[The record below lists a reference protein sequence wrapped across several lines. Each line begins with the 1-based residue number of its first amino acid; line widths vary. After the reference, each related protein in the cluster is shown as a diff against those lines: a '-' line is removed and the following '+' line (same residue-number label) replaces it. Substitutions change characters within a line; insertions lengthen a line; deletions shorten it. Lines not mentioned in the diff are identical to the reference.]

1 MSTKAN
7 SNKRPFSRRKFLRRT
22 AVVLGGSIVAGYLGC
37 SPTRRYLAQ
46 TVEGMDFPAVISSM
60 KPDFWFQVL
69 SDNSILFKSPKI
81 EMGQNVITGLAMLAA
96 EELEIPLE
104 RIKVEHAST
113 GSGIVDS
120 LGTGGSNSTL
130 ALYIPVREVAATMR
144 EMLKT
149 AAAEQWGVP
158 LSSVAAKDGVLS
170 SGNKSMTYAEIAEST
185 TEWKTPKT
193 PALKPSSAFKY
204 VGKTVKRLD
213 LQEKVMGTALYTI
226 DHERNGLLHAVTL
239 ECPYLNGKIKSI
251 DTTEAAKMPDVVKVI
266 QEDDLLAVV
275 ATNRYAAEM
284 AVRKIKVEW
293 DIPKAWQQKEIIG
306 LVTVGKGKPV
316 NVQDKGSARSI
327 LSNSKAKIFEQ
338 AYRTPMAAHAQ
349 METYGT
355 LAHIENDE
363 ASIVIGTQAP
373 GMIQGELA
381 SAMGMKKNK
390 VDVQAP
396 YLGGGFG
403 RKMGRNNATQA
414 ARISKIVGAPIKLIP
429 TREQEFQN
437 SVYRPNTHHVL
448 KAVFDEQGELEAIS
462 HDQATPDMVMKNL
475 GGNFALSM
483 VGADWLSAGHG
494 ASIMYP
500 VKNRSASVWNVEVP
514 YLSGI
519 WRSVGIFANTFAIE
533 SFVNELAHH
542 TKQDPIEMRLKLL
555 KGGDELNQR
564 MSKVLEVL
572 KDKADWSAERKPG
585 VGRSVAIC
593 NDRKTI
599 AAAAIEVSIVD
610 GAVKVLKVTEVVD
623 CGIAINP
630 GGIHQQVEGA
640 IMMGISAA
648 LYEEI
653 TIADGKIS
661 ASNYHEYPLATL
673 NDVPEIQV
681 VILEN
686 APEPFGIGEPPLG
699 PVAPAIAGALL
710 DLTGKA
716 LRSLPLRLSEG

>member
-1 MSTKAN
+1 MSAKAN

-113 GSGIVDS
+113 SSGIVDS

-149 AAAEQWGVP
+149 AAAEQWGVA
-158 LSSVAAKDGVLS
+158 LSNVSAKDGVLS
-170 SGNKSMTYAEIAEST
+170 SGNNSMTYAEIAEST

-193 PALKPSSAFKY
+193 PVLKPSSAFKY

-275 ATNRYAAEM
+275 AINRYAAEM

-293 DIPKAWQQKEIIG
+293 DIPKAWQQKEIID

-355 LAHIENDE
+355 LAHVENDE

-414 ARISKIVGAPIKLIP
+414 ARISKIMGAPIKLIP

-500 VKNRSASVWNVEVP
+500 VKNRSTSVWNVEVP

-572 KDKADWSAERKPG
+572 KDKADWGAESKPG

-610 GAVKVLKVTEVVD
+610 GAIKVLKVTEVVD

-716 LRSLPLRLSEG
+716 LRSLPLRLNEG

>member
-1 MSTKAN
+1 MSAKAN

-37 SPTRRYLAQ
+37 APTRRYLAQ
-46 TVEGMDFPAVISSM
+46 TVESMDFPAIISSM

-69 SDNSILFKSPKI
+69 SDNSILFKSSKV
-81 EMGQNVITGLAMLAA
+81 EMGQNVLTGLAMLAA

-104 RIKVEHAST
+104 RIRVEHAST
-113 GSGIVDS
+113 GSGIIDA

-130 ALYIPVREVAATMR
+130 ALYKPVREVAATMR

-149 AAAEQWGVP
+149 AAAEKWGVAVA
-158 LSSVAAKDGVLS
+158 SVQAKDGVLS
-170 SGNKSMTYAEIAEST
+170 AGDKTMTYAEIAKST

-193 PALKPSSAFKY
+193 PKLKPESAFKY
-204 VGKTVKRLD
+204 VGKSFKRLD
-213 LQEKVMGTALYTI
+213 LTEKVMGTALYAI
-226 DHERNGLLHAVTL
+226 DHEPKGLLHAVTL
-239 ECPYLNGKIKSI
+239 ECPYLQGTIKTI
-251 DTTEAAKMPDVVKVI
+251 DTTEAAKMNGVVKVV
-266 QEDDLLAVV
+266 QEDGLVAVI
-275 ATNRYAAEM
+275 ARTRYAAEM

-293 DIPKAWQQKEIIG
+293 NIPKAWQQKEIIE
-306 LVTVGKGKPV
+306 LVTVGTGKRV
-316 NVQDKGSARSI
+316 NIQDEGSARSI
-327 LSNSKAKIFEQ
+327 VSKADSKVFEQ

-349 METYGT
+349 METYGS
-355 LAHIENDE
+355 LAQVEGDSAI
-363 ASIVIGTQAP
+363 IIMGTQAA
-373 GMIQGELA
+373 GMVQGQVAKAL
-381 SAMGMKKNK
+381 GIKKDK
-390 VDVQAP
+390 VDVQTP
-396 YLGGGFG
+396 YIGGGFG
-403 RKMGRNNATQA
+403 RKMLSNNAAKA
-414 ARISKIVGAPIKLIP
+414 ARLSKIVGAPVKLIP

-448 KAVFDEQGELEAIS
+448 KAVLDEQGGITAIT
-462 HDQATPDMVMKNL
+462 HDQATPDMVMKDL
-475 GGNFALSM
+475 GGNFALGM

-494 ASIMYP
+494 ASILYP
-500 VKNRSASVWNVEVP
+500 VKNRSTSIWNAEVP
-514 YLSGI
+514 YPSSI

-542 TKQDPIEMRLKLL
+542 TKQDPLEMRLKLL
-555 KGGDELNQR
+555 KGGDEINQR
-564 MSKVLEVL
+564 MTKVLETL
-572 KDKADWSAERKPG
+572 KDKTDWGTKPKAG
-585 VGRSVAIC
+585 IGRSVAIC

-610 GAVKVLKVTEVVD
+610 GAIKVLKVTEVID

-653 TIADGKIS
+653 TIADGKIA

-686 APEPFGIGEPPLG
+686 APEPFGIGEPPMG

-716 LRSLPLRLSEG
+716 LRSLPFRLKEG